1 MPSTPTWAN
10 DPNDSSHR
18 CNSAKPAVVA
28 PNVSTPSTPPFAS
41 SAAETAAQE
50 AFGDEPPVPIE
61 IDQGDK
67 TYEELIAQR
76 DEITELRDP
85 LLDQGINIT
94 TWGPDE
100 ELNAVYVKVV
110 DLTEDDE
117 QTIHEA
123 LGDDVV
129 VLMEDWPGN
138 EEDAF
143 SRTSDTSP

>member
-1 MPSTPTWAN
+1 
-10 DPNDSSHR
+10 
-18 CNSAKPAVVA
+18 
-28 PNVSTPSTPPFAS
+28 
-41 SAAETAAQE
+41 
-50 AFGDEPPVPIE
+50 
-61 IDQGDK
+61 
-67 TYEELIAQR
+67 QR
-76 DEITELRDP
+76 DEITELRRP

-129 VLMEDWPGN
+129 VLIEDWPGN